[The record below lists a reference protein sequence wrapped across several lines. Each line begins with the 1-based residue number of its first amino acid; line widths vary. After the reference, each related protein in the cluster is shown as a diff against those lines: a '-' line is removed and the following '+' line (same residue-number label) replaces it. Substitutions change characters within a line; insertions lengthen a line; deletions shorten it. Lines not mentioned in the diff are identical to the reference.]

1 MTTIGAILT
10 RAICLGQ
17 FIESK
22 KLVLFIKE
30 ILMTRTVIEKAA
42 ILTRY
47 AELTRF

>member
-1 MTTIGAILT
+1 MTSIGAMLT
-10 RAICLGQ
+10 SAICLGQ

-30 ILMTRTVIEKAA
+30 IVMTKTAIEKAA

-47 AELTRF
+47 AELARF